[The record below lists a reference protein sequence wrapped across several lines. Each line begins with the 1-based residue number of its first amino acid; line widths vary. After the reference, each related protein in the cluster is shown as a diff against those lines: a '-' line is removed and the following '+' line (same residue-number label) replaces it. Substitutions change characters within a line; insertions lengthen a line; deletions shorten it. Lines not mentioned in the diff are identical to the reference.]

1 MMNQGYKKYKPF
13 TPIDLPDR
21 QWPNRV
27 IDHAPIWCSVDLRDG
42 NQALVDPMNLEE
54 KLEYFKTL
62 IAVGFKEIEV
72 GFPSA
77 SETEYEI
84 LRTLIDGHY
93 IPDDVTI
100 QVLVQAREHLM
111 AENQKEPTVE
121 EIAQISPMCSIM
133 VANAMGMMAMM
144 AVTSRFASQLPM
156 REKTVFSI
164 FTGRPI
170 HAALATPEKS
180 TRPVTAA

>member
-1 MMNQGYKKYKPF
+1 
-13 TPIDLPDR
+13 
-21 QWPNRV
+21 
-27 IDHAPIWCSVDLRDG
+27 
-42 NQALVDPMNLEE
+42 MNLEE

-100 QVLVQAREHLM
+100 QVLVQARPHLIKKTFE
-111 AENQKEPTVE
+111 AIDGSQECDRAFLQFHFHFA
-121 EIAQISPMCSIM
+121 AQGG
-133 VANAMGMMAMM
+133 V
-144 AVTSRFASQLPM
+144 
-156 REKTVFSI
+156 
-164 FTGRPI
+164 
-170 HAALATPEKS
+170 
-180 TRPVTAA
+180 

>member
-54 KLEYFKTL
+54 KLEYFQTL
-62 IAVGFKEIEV
+62 VDIGFKEIEV

-84 LRTLIDGHY
+84 LRTLIERNM

-100 QVLVQAREHLM
+100 QVLVQAREHLIKRTFE
-111 AENQKEPTVE
+111 AIDGAKNVILHFYNSTSTLQRDVVFHKDRE
-121 EIAQISPMCSIM
+121 EIKEI
-133 VANAMGMMAMM
+133 
-144 AVTSRFASQLPM
+144 AVEQVGCDY
-156 REKTVFSI
+156 KN
-164 FTGRPI
+164 
-170 HAALATPEKS
+170 
-180 TRPVTAA
+180 VTIIQSK